1 MFDDLLIRKE
11 NCCVPQ
17 ETEINN
23 VRLANAYV
31 PMQRLCET
39 FEPLHGLRHVAPGI
53 LCGNSENLSPE
64 PFRREELFAEGY
76 G

>member
-17 ETEINN
+17 ETEINT
-23 VRLANAYV
+23 VRRANAYV

-39 FEPLHGLRHVAPGI
+39 FEPLHGLRHGTIFPPLVSDYVGKD
-53 LCGNSENLSPE
+53 
-64 PFRREELFAEGY
+64 RRFGLY
-76 G
+76 DD

>member
-1 MFDDLLIRKE
+1 MFDDLLIRKG

-39 FEPLHGLRHVAPGI
+39 FSRSTV
-53 LCGNSENLSPE
+53 CGTELSS
-64 PFRREELFAEGY
+64 RRW
-76 G
+76 